1 MQREKSRKNPAT
13 TKAIWE
19 RKRERKIKNKVNL
32 SNNLKIKIKT
42 MQEKIEN
49 ILNSINLKKV
59 NVHFYVHLI
68 TFINFWKKK
77 KYPFDKFAKK
87 REKERERKVRKVRRG
102 RAREDDCKVV
112 TRWLVEHAEK
122 DLGFLR
128 IGSLNVRVK
137 RTTEAF
143 SQFLGVATSSA
154 SSNHEKIHKSW
165 GSADNVQLDQKMMPP
180 PKYAPI
186 KKRRSRRA
194 QDFSSLREHQ
204 TASQPTTPLLQGKVS
219 RSSHQQMHRRP
230 TSTTAVSSAA
240 SRTQQS
246 NDSDSD
252 TACGFDSAWR
262 GSAQL

>member
-1 MQREKSRKNPAT
+1 
-13 TKAIWE
+13 
-19 RKRERKIKNKVNL
+19 
-32 SNNLKIKIKT
+32 

-165 GSADNVQLDQKMMPP
+165 GSADNVQVQ
-180 PKYAPI
+180 
-186 KKRRSRRA
+186 RSRK
-194 QDFSSLREHQ
+194 FLSLP
-204 TASQPTTPLLQGKVS
+204 QPSIIIQPLDEAHPFIPPLLEYY
-219 RSSHQQMHRRP
+219 
-230 TSTTAVSSAA
+230 A
-240 SRTQQS
+240 SNLNSQR
-246 NDSDSD
+246 
-252 TACGFDSAWR
+252 
-262 GSAQL
+262 

>member
-87 REKERERKVRKVRRG
+87 REKERER
-102 RAREDDCKVV
+102 EDDCKVV

-165 GSADNVQLDQKMMPP
+165 GSADNVQVQ
-180 PKYAPI
+180 
-186 KKRRSRRA
+186 RSRKFLSLPQPSIIIQPLDEA
-194 QDFSSLREHQ
+194 PSIHPSSPRILCFE
-204 TASQPTTPLLQGKVS
+204 S
-219 RSSHQQMHRRP
+219 
-230 TSTTAVSSAA
+230 
-240 SRTQQS
+240 
-246 NDSDSD
+246 
-252 TACGFDSAWR
+252 
-262 GSAQL
+262 

>member
-1 MQREKSRKNPAT
+1 
-13 TKAIWE
+13 
-19 RKRERKIKNKVNL
+19 
-32 SNNLKIKIKT
+32 

-68 TFINFWKKK
+68 TLINFWKKK
-77 KYPFDKFAKK
+77 ISFRQVRQK
-87 REKERERKVRKVRRG
+87 REKERERKVRKVRRR

-165 GSADNVQLDQKMMPP
+165 GSADNVQVQ
-180 PKYAPI
+180 
-186 KKRRSRRA
+186 RSRKFLSLHRSTLYNYSTLGRSTIH
-194 QDFSSLREHQ
+194 SSL
-204 TASQPTTPLLQGKVS
+204 L
-219 RSSHQQMHRRP
+219 SSNIMLRIL
-230 TSTTAVSSAA
+230 TL
-240 SRTQQS
+240 
-246 NDSDSD
+246 NIN
-252 TACGFDSAWR
+252 
-262 GSAQL
+262 LK